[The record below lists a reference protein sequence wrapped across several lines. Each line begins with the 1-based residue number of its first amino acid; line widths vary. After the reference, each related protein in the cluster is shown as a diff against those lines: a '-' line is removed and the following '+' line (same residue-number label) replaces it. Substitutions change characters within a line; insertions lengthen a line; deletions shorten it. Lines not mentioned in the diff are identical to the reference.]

1 MPRHRPAFVPAS
13 KLGSTRHDRGVAVDA
28 HVYAIAVGALK
39 ENLIS
44 MNGSDG
50 FRFAPHDSEWI
61 GQEVDRKSTRLN
73 SSHIL

>member
-1 MPRHRPAFVPAS
+1 
-13 KLGSTRHDRGVAVDA
+13 
-28 HVYAIAVGALK
+28 LK

-61 GQEVDRKSTRLN
+61 GQEVVVRHQAIEGGHVVLLESVAPFDFDLSDFLFAGDYW
-73 SSHIL
+73 